1 MTKDEF
7 LNPLTDEEINDI
19 INKVNICFGKYKKSN
34 RVIKDDI
41 FKILEMNCKTLYY
54 PIEDNDIC
62 GFVYKFKEYKFCY
75 INSYIPLEKQVFAA
89 AHELYHVL
97 YSDIGNGEL
106 VNSEVLD
113 EKVPISQIAR
123 EDLKAN
129 RFGAE
134 FLVPEEVFRNELNIR
149 NIKKDS
155 IELRE
160 IIELMDAFLV
170 PYKTLVRRL
179 YEIDYINLEKCNRFL
194 VEEDRKEDAGVML
207 WQKRL
212 GLCKRNNERTK
223 ELKLDKLVDTA
234 LKLYD
239 KHQITYEKLNY
250 LLKLANL
257 NPSEFNI
264 YEEKFETPSED
275 EILKIMEE

>member
-1 MTKDEF
+1 MINDEF
-7 LNPLTDEEINDI
+7 LNPLTNEEIKDI
-19 INKVNICFGKYKKSN
+19 INKVNMCFGQYKKSN
-34 RVIKDDI
+34 RIIKDDI
-41 FKILEMNCKTLYY
+41 FKLLEMNCKTLYY
-54 PIEDNDIC
+54 PIEDDDIC
-62 GFVYKFKEYKFCY
+62 GFVYKFRENKICY

-97 YSDIGNGEL
+97 YSDIGSGEL

-113 EKVPISQIAR
+113 EKLPINQINR

-160 IIELMDAFLV
+160 VIELMDIFLV

-179 YEIDYINLEKCNRFL
+179 YEIDYINLEKCNNL
-194 VEEDRKEDAGVML
+194 LGKEDRKEDIGVML

-239 KHQITYEKLNY
+239 KHQITYEKLSY
-250 LLKLANL
+250 LLKLSNL

-264 YEEKFETPSED
+264 YEEKYEVPSEG
-275 EILKIMEE
+275 EILRLMEE

>member
-1 MTKDEF
+1 MINDDF
-7 LNPLTDEEINDI
+7 LNPLTDDEIKDV

-34 RVIKDDI
+34 RIIKEDI

-54 PIEDNDIC
+54 PIDDDDVC
-62 GFVYKFKEYKFCY
+62 GFVYKFKEHKFCY

-89 AHELYHVL
+89 AHELYHAL

-106 VNSEVLD
+106 LSSEVLD
-113 EKVPISQIAR
+113 EKVSVKKITR

-134 FLVPEEVFRNELNIR
+134 FLISEEVFRNELNIR

-155 IELRE
+155 IELSE
-160 IIELMDAFLV
+160 VVELMDVFLV

-179 YEIDYINLEKCNRFL
+179 YEIDYLTLEKCNSFL
-194 VEEDRKEDAGVML
+194 SEEDRNVDTGVML

-223 ELKLDKLVDTA
+223 ELKLSNLVDTA

-239 KHQITYEKLNY
+239 KHQITYEKLSY
-250 LLKLANL
+250 LLQLSNL
-257 NPSEFNI
+257 KPSEFNI
-264 YEEKFETPSED
+264 YEKKYETPSED
-275 EILKIMEE
+275 DIQKIS